1 MFSNNKKMK
10 QYDVVIVGAG
20 PAGLRCADILS
31 KTDLKVLLLEKDS
44 IFGDKVCA
52 GGLTR
57 KSMEIL
63 HFPDDIVEHKI
74 TSTAVFS
81 GKRKS
86 QAIAPEPI
94 IFTVKRKAFGNWQKG
109 LLKNSNVEIR
119 NNAKVTEIHP
129 DKVIVNG
136 SEELGFKF
144 LVGADGYNSI
154 VRKYL
159 KLPVE
164 KKLIGIQ
171 YTVPAPGLDPRLEI
185 HLNKKYFGAWYGWVF
200 PHEESIAV
208 GAVCDPAMMT
218 SRKLKD
224 NFHRWL
230 KEKGIDLK
238 YAVYESAPISYDYR
252 GFKFGNIFLVGEA
265 GGFAS
270 GLTGEGIYQA
280 LVSGETAAKTILD
293 EKYKPAALNAVSRYN
308 AIQLKIIRFLSKSG
322 IFLGPIQ
329 ELIVMLLNNNSV
341 KAKIN
346 KSFS

>member
-1 MFSNNKKMK
+1 MK
-10 QYDVVIVGAG
+10 TYDVIIVGAG
-20 PAGLRCADILS
+20 PAGLRCAQILS
-31 KTDLKVLLLEKDS
+31 KTSHKVLLLEKDGV
-44 IFGDKVCA
+44 FGDKVCA

-63 HFPDDIVEHKI
+63 NFPDSIIEHRI

-81 GKRKS
+81 AKRRS

-94 IFTVKRKAFGNWQKG
+94 IFTVKRKEFGDWQKG
-109 LLKNSNVEIR
+109 LLKGTQVEIR

-129 DKVIVNG
+129 GKVLVNG
-136 SEELGFKF
+136 NEEIGYKF
-144 LVGADGYNSI
+144 LVGGDGYNSI

-171 YTVPAPGLDPRLEI
+171 YTIPVPGLEPRLEI
-185 HLNKKYFGAWYGWVF
+185 HLNSKFFGPWYGWVF
-200 PHEESIAV
+200 PHEESIAT
-208 GAVCDPAMMT
+208 GAVCDPKMMS

-224 NFHRWL
+224 NLLLWL
-230 KEKGIDLK
+230 SEKGIDITN
-238 YAVYESAPISYDYR
+238 AVYESAPISYDYR
-252 GFKFGNIFLVGEA
+252 GFKFGNVFLVGEA

-270 GLTGEGIYQA
+270 GLTGEGIYQS
-280 LVSGETAAKTILD
+280 LVSGEAAAQTILD
-293 EKYKPAALNAVSRYN
+293 ENHKSDDLNAVIRYN
-308 AIQLKIIRFLSKSG
+308 AIQHKILNVFVRAGFLRGS
-322 IFLGPIQ
+322 LQ
-329 ELIVMLLNNNSV
+329 ELVVALLNNKRV